1 MSRPS
6 RQLAPVYQHAWA
18 YYIVGAL
25 IFCALFFSP
34 MQGIFSDAAQ
44 RTVAVFGVAAFFWI
58 SGALPMAVTGLLV
71 LLLLPMTGAISV
83 SQTYSSFGNSAV
95 FFVLG
100 AFILASPVMR
110 SGLSTRVA
118 VRLLSR
124 FGHGPIRLLLT
135 IFLLSSFAA
144 FFISEH
150 AVAAMLYPI
159 CLEIIKAAKE
169 KQGSRFAFCTF
180 LSMGWGAIIGG
191 TATLLGGARAPLAL
205 GMMEAA
211 THKSISFI
219 QWFVFCIPIVLV
231 VMAVSFLVIY
241 LLARRCNVALSAAH
255 AQLEV
260 HRTAL
265 GTFSAR
271 EKRTVFVVVLTV
283 ILWIVFGRDIGLD
296 MVAFFGV
303 ILAFVLRITSWDE
316 VQEDVQ
322 WSIFIMYGSAIAL
335 SAALRDTGAA
345 NDLVKLLVQS
355 GLSDPIWLFV
365 AFVILAG
372 VLTEAMSNA
381 AAVAVLMPIA
391 LVIATQ
397 FGIDPRAITVAI
409 ATSAGLTFLLPV
421 STPAMTIMTNSPYV
435 HAQKAMAWG
444 VVSKVVGIIVILVFA
459 FYYWPLL
466 GLTV

>member
-1 MSRPS
+1 
-6 RQLAPVYQHAWA
+6 
-18 YYIVGAL
+18 
-25 IFCALFFSP
+25 
-34 MQGIFSDAAQ
+34 
-44 RTVAVFGVAAFFWI
+44 
-58 SGALPMAVTGLLV
+58 
-71 LLLLPMTGAISV
+71 
-83 SQTYSSFGNSAV
+83 
-95 FFVLG
+95 
-100 AFILASPVMR
+100 
-110 SGLSTRVA
+110 
-118 VRLLSR
+118 
-124 FGHGPIRLLLT
+124 
-135 IFLLSSFAA
+135 
-144 FFISEH
+144 
-150 AVAAMLYPI
+150 
-159 CLEIIKAAKE
+159 
-169 KQGSRFAFCTF
+169 
-180 LSMGWGAIIGG
+180 MGWGAIIGG

-345 NDLVKLLVQS
+345 NDLVKLIVQN

-421 STPAMTIMTNSPYV
+421 STPAMAIMTNSPYV